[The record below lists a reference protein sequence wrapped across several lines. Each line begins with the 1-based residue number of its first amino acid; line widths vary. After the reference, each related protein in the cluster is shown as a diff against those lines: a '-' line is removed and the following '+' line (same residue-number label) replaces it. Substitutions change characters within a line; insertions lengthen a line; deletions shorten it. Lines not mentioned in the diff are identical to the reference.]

1 MDALENLWG
10 PHFDKYSRMQNFE
23 PRPSPAFT
31 EEELDSFFDAHNA
44 YPLRYIENKLLQ
56 CDPRDDPHGPI
67 HSMILADSIHR
78 LLNYMGEAN
87 RDALQHY
94 YGYLCIRHMLY
105 STCLA
110 ILNGADVIDEV
121 AESMHP
127 NASWGEWSQA
137 VTLEALNLVVEQVAV
152 CSHEEFGKFVLRSP
166 GFTSDSNGSEIK
178 TAVLISALHKVRDRF
193 LTLCSRGLLPGCS
206 LLLLVLLNLL
216 SIYSPK
222 E

>member
-31 EEELDSFFDAHNA
+31 EELDSFFDAHNA
-44 YPLRYIENKLLQ
+44 YPLRYTENKLLLFDLRG
-56 CDPRDDPHGPI
+56 DPFGQIRMMP
-67 HSMILADSIHR
+67 LADSIHG
-78 LLNYMGEAN
+78 LLNYMSEAN
-87 RDALQHY
+87 HDALQHY

-110 ILNGADVIDEV
+110 ILNGAGIIDEV

-137 VTLEALNLVVEQVAV
+137 VTLEALNLVVAQVAV
-152 CSHEEFGKFVLRSP
+152 YSHEEFGKFVLRSP

-178 TAVLISALHKVRDRF
+178 TAVLISALQKVRDRF
-193 LTLCSRGLLPGCS
+193 LTLCSQGLLPGCS
-206 LLLLVLLNLL
+206 LLLLVLQH
-216 SIYSPK
+216 
-222 E
+222 